1 MDKKEFYRQL
11 METYTVDTERVKR
24 GAKRKSRNV
33 KSKALMIRNWTT
45 AAAACGAVTVAA
57 VAVVSLSS
65 VPDLGN
71 SSGGYDI
78 SEDGGMEAAM
88 ARFAAAEQQYEV
100 YSLSYDEE
108 FFDLYVSFRKPIKRN
123 EITMAFSVI
132 EDYNDITISLFYT
145 AEGSYYLNTSDL
157 DDTMLFLGAKISAP
171 ASMLSEIKMLKET
184 ALVEYASDELTDGSF
199 KPFNS
204 VPAELTTT
212 PELTNET
219 VQISVPDV
227 TAVPP
232 VTSDT
237 TETAAVIDTQAPE
250 ETSASDSD
258 TDTEV
263 VDPFNPVEI
272 PEVTISDT
280 AVETSIPQ
288 VEYETL
294 AIPLTGVKTVSCIN
308 ENCFVVTTADSI
320 RLLSCAGGEIKIET
334 TYYASGAKISYTSY
348 DGSKMFIIARDGD
361 NNTRLYYADGDSSLL
376 CEVDVNAITSGGAE
390 LASVSCSSDGKTI
403 LMKTVSLD
411 KTVIYYGERIDG
423 TIPLANKEYSNPTS
437 VLAYSDGVVYTAVT
451 DSKENTVKIFG
462 INIANGSETEL
473 ASYSGSFKYTR
484 SPAVN
489 MALITVTGENGE
501 TNAILNKGI
510 LIPVD
515 ANQIAFSGI
524 KNDIVMIG
532 DKYFTVSGG
541 ELAEVSAEEAG
552 KYFEAVERNGYEI
565 SETGEAWVTV
575 KKG

>member
-11 METYTVDTERVKR
+11 MESYTVDTERVKR

-33 KSKALMIRNWTT
+33 RSKALMIRNWTT
-45 AAAACGAVTVAA
+45 AAAACGAVTAA
-57 VAVVSLSS
+57 AIAVVSLSS

-100 YSLSYDEE
+100 YSLNYDEE
-108 FFDLYVSFRKPIKRN
+108 SFDLYVSFRKPIKRN

-132 EDYNDITISLFYT
+132 EDYNDIKISLFYT
-145 AEGSYYLNTSDL
+145 AEGSYYLNTSEL

-171 ASMLSEIKMLKET
+171 ASILSEIKMLKET
-184 ALVEYASDELTDGSF
+184 ALVEYASDELTDGNF

-204 VPAELTTT
+204 IPAELTTT

-227 TAVPP
+227 TTVPP

-237 TETAAVIDTQAPE
+237 AETAAVTDTQSPE
-250 ETSASDSD
+250 ETSVSD
-258 TDTEV
+258 TVMADPFSPDETTDVTVSDTE
-263 VDPFNPVEI
+263 
-272 PEVTISDT
+272 PEMTT
-280 AVETSIPQ
+280 PQ
-288 VEYETL
+288 AEYETL
-294 AIPLTGVKTVSCIN
+294 AIPLTGVKTVSFIN

-390 LASVSCSSDGKTI
+390 LSSVSCSSDGKTV

-451 DSKENTVKIFG
+451 DSKENIVKIFG

-501 TNAILNKGI
+501 TNAILNKGN

-515 ANQIAFSGI
+515 ANQVAFSGI
-524 KNDIVMIG
+524 KNDTVMIG

-541 ELAEVSAEEAG
+541 ELAEASAEEAG
-552 KYFEAVERNGYEI
+552 KYFEAVERHGYEI
-565 SETGEAWVTV
+565 SETGEAWVIV

>member
-11 METYTVDTERVKR
+11 MESYTVDTERVKR

-45 AAAACGAVTVAA
+45 AAAACGAVTAA
-57 VAVVSLSS
+57 AIAVVSLSS
-65 VPDLGN
+65 VPDLSN

-100 YSLSYDEE
+100 YSLNYDEE

-132 EDYNDITISLFYT
+132 EDYNDIKISLFYT
-145 AEGSYYLNTSDL
+145 AEGSYYLNTSEL

-171 ASMLSEIKMLKET
+171 ASILSEIKMLKEM
-184 ALVEYASDELTDGSF
+184 ALVEYASDELTDGNF

-219 VQISVPDV
+219 VQISVPD
-227 TAVPP
+227 TTTVPP

-237 TETAAVIDTQAPE
+237 TETTDAVDTSSPE
-250 ETSASDSD
+250 ETSVS
-258 TDTEV
+258 DTEV
-263 VDPFNPVEI
+263 VDPFNPAETTDVA
-272 PEVTISDT
+272 ISDT
-280 AVETSIPQ
+280 PAETSAPQ

-294 AIPLTGVKTVSCIN
+294 AVPLTGVKTVSFIN

-390 LASVSCSSDGKTI
+390 LSSVSCSSDGKTI

-451 DSKENTVKIFG
+451 DSKENIVKIFG
-462 INIANGSETEL
+462 INIADGSETEI

-489 MALITVTGENGE
+489 MAFITVTGENGE
-501 TNAILNKGI
+501 TNVILNKGN

-515 ANQIAFSGI
+515 ANQVAFSGI
-524 KNDIVMIG
+524 KNDTVMIG

-541 ELAEVSAEEAG
+541 ELAEASAEEAG
-552 KYFEAVERNGYEI
+552 QYFEAIERNGYEI
-565 SETGEAWVTV
+565 SETGEAWVIV
-575 KKG
+575 KKD

>member
-11 METYTVDTERVKR
+11 MESYTVDTERVKR

-45 AAAACGAVTVAA
+45 AAAACGAVTAA
-57 VAVVSLSS
+57 AIAVVSLSS
-65 VPDLGN
+65 VPDLSN

-100 YSLSYDEE
+100 YSLNYDEE

-132 EDYNDITISLFYT
+132 EDYNDIKISLFYT
-145 AEGSYYLNTSDL
+145 AEGSYYLNTSEL

-171 ASMLSEIKMLKET
+171 ASILSEIKMLKEM
-184 ALVEYASDELTDGSF
+184 ALVEYASDELTDGNF

-219 VQISVPDV
+219 VQISVPD
-227 TAVPP
+227 TTTVPP

-237 TETAAVIDTQAPE
+237 TETTAAVDTSSPE
-250 ETSASDSD
+250 ETSVS
-258 TDTEV
+258 DTEV
-263 VDPFNPVEI
+263 VDPFNPAETTDVA
-272 PEVTISDT
+272 ISDT
-280 AVETSIPQ
+280 PAETSAPQ

-294 AIPLTGVKTVSCIN
+294 AVPLTGVKTVSFIN
-308 ENCFVVTTADSI
+308 ENCFVVTTSDSI

-390 LASVSCSSDGKTI
+390 LSSVSCSSDGKTI

-451 DSKENTVKIFG
+451 DSKENIVKIFG
-462 INIANGSETEL
+462 INIADGSETEI

-489 MALITVTGENGE
+489 MAFITVTGENGE
-501 TNAILNKGI
+501 TNVILNKGN

-515 ANQIAFSGI
+515 ANQVAFSGI
-524 KNDIVMIG
+524 KNDTVMIG

-541 ELAEVSAEEAG
+541 ELAEASAEEAG
-552 KYFEAVERNGYEI
+552 QYFEAIERNGYEI
-565 SETGEAWVTV
+565 SETGEAWVIV
-575 KKG
+575 KKD

>member
-45 AAAACGAVTVAA
+45 AAAACGAVTAA
-57 VAVVSLSS
+57 AIAVVSLSS

-88 ARFAAAEQQYEV
+88 ARFAAAEQQFEV
-100 YSLSYDEE
+100 YSLNYDEE

-132 EDYNDITISLFYT
+132 EDYNDIKISLFYT
-145 AEGSYYLNTSDL
+145 AEGSYYLNSSEL

-171 ASMLSEIKMLKET
+171 ASILSEIKMLKET

-219 VQISVPDV
+219 VQISVPDTT
-227 TAVPP
+227 TAPP
-232 VTSDT
+232 VTSET
-237 TETAAVIDTQAPE
+237 TETAAVIDTQSPE
-250 ETSASDSD
+250 ETTVSD
-258 TDTEV
+258 TVV
-263 VDPFNPVEI
+263 VDPFNPVESTDA
-272 PEVTISDT
+272 VISDT
-280 AVETSIPQ
+280 PAETSAPQ
-288 VEYETL
+288 AEYETL
-294 AIPLTGVKTVSCIN
+294 AIPLTGVKTVSFIN

-390 LASVSCSSDGKTI
+390 LSSVSCSSDGKTV

-451 DSKENTVKIFG
+451 DSKENIVKIFG
-462 INIANGSETEL
+462 INISDGSETEL

-501 TNAILNKGI
+501 TNVILNKGNF
-510 LIPVD
+510 IPVD
-515 ANQIAFSGI
+515 ANQAAFSGI
-524 KNDIVMIG
+524 KNDTVMIG

-541 ELAEVSAEEAG
+541 ELAEVSAEEVG
-552 KYFEAVERNGYEI
+552 QYFEAVERNGYEI
-565 SETGEAWVTV
+565 SETGEAWVIV
-575 KKG
+575 KKD

>member
-45 AAAACGAVTVAA
+45 AAAACGAVTAA
-57 VAVVSLSS
+57 AIAVVSLSS

-78 SEDGGMEAAM
+78 SEAGGMEAAM
-88 ARFAAAEQQYEV
+88 ARFAAAEQQFEV
-100 YSLSYDEE
+100 YSLNYNEE

-132 EDYNDITISLFYT
+132 EDYNDIKISLFYT
-145 AEGSYYLNTSDL
+145 AEGSYYLNTSEL

-171 ASMLSEIKMLKET
+171 ASILSEIKMLKET
-184 ALVEYASDELTDGSF
+184 ALVEYASDELTDGNF

-227 TAVPP
+227 TTIPP

-237 TETAAVIDTQAPE
+237 TETAAVIDTQSPE
-250 ETSASDSD
+250 ETSVS
-258 TDTEV
+258 DTEV
-263 VDPFNPVEI
+263 VDPFNPAETTDVA
-272 PEVTISDT
+272 VSDT
-280 AVETSIPQ
+280 PAETSAPQ

-294 AIPLTGVKTVSCIN
+294 AIPLTGVKTVSFIN

-390 LASVSCSSDGKTI
+390 LSSVSCSSDGKTI

-451 DSKENTVKIFG
+451 DSKENIVKIFG
-462 INIANGSETEL
+462 INIADGSETEI

-489 MALITVTGENGE
+489 MAFITVTGENGE
-501 TNAILNKGI
+501 TNVILNKGN

-515 ANQIAFSGI
+515 ANQVAFSGI
-524 KNDIVMIG
+524 KNDTVMIG

-541 ELAEVSAEEAG
+541 ELAEASAEEAG
-552 KYFEAVERNGYEI
+552 KYFEAIERNGYEI
-565 SETGEAWVTV
+565 SETGEAWVIV

>member
-45 AAAACGAVTVAA
+45 AAAACGAVTAA
-57 VAVVSLSS
+57 AIAVVSLSS
-65 VPDLGN
+65 VPDLSN

-88 ARFAAAEQQYEV
+88 ARFAAAEQQFEA
-100 YSLSYDEE
+100 YSLNYDEE
-108 FFDLYVSFRKPIKRN
+108 YFDLYVSFRKPIKRS

-132 EDYNDITISLFYT
+132 ENYNDITISLFYT
-145 AEGSYYLNTSDL
+145 AEGSYYLNTAEL
-157 DDTMLFLGAKISAP
+157 DDTMLFLAAKISAP

-184 ALVEYASDELTDGSF
+184 ALVEYPSDELTDDTF

-219 VQISVPDV
+219 VQISVPD
-227 TAVPP
+227 TTTVPP
-232 VTSDT
+232 ATSDS
-237 TETAAVIDTQAPE
+237 TETATPDDTSSPE
-250 ETSASDSD
+250 ETSESD
-258 TDTEV
+258 TALVDPFSPNETTDVTVSDTEV
-263 VDPFNPVEI
+263 
-272 PEVTISDT
+272 
-280 AVETSIPQ
+280 ETSAPQ

-294 AIPLTGVKTVSCIN
+294 AIPLTGVKTVSFIN
-308 ENCFVVTTADSI
+308 ENCFVVTTSDSI
-320 RLLSCAGGEIKIET
+320 RLLSCIDGEIKIET
-334 TYYASGAKISYTSY
+334 TYYASGAKISYSSF

-361 NNTRLYYADGDSSLL
+361 NNTRLYYADGESSLL

-390 LASVSCSSDGKTI
+390 LSSVSCSSDGKII

-411 KTVIYYGERIDG
+411 KTIIYYGERTEG
-423 TIPLANKEYSNPTS
+423 TISLANKEYSNPTS
-437 VLAYSDGVVYTAVT
+437 VLAYSEGVIYTAVT

-462 INIANGSETEL
+462 VNIADGSETEL
-473 ASYSGSFKYTR
+473 ASYIGSFKYTR
-484 SPAVN
+484 SPANN

-501 TNAILNKGI
+501 TNVILNKGS

-515 ANQIAFSGI
+515 VNQVTFSRI
-524 KNDIVMIG
+524 KDDIVMIG
-532 DKYFTVSGG
+532 DKCFAVSGG
-541 ELAEVSAEEAG
+541 ELAEVAEEEAV
-552 KYFEAVERNGYEI
+552 KYFEAVDGNGYEI
-565 SETGEAWVTV
+565 SETGEASVII
-575 KKG
+575 KMIR